1 MTTDAPNDP
10 PEPTAAVDPLDERL
24 SAALDGA
31 SDPDSEPSE
40 VAEPSDDEHA
50 SARSRA
56 LEAARDLLAIP
67 PPPLDDLT
75 RRRLVRTAVAERQ
88 APKRRSGQWLARVS
102 GSAALVALVV
112 LAGWALVGLAHNSGT
127 SSGGSKAASRAT
139 NAPVAA
145 PLDLHEVSDPAVLR
159 QRVEAVLRG
168 VSPKTALPQLEP
180 TPSTGAGESTR
191 AARCLSAVRV
201 PAGAT
206 PGVLATATF
215 HGTPALVVVAHDGSG
230 TLIFVLASTDCRP
243 LSYQFLR
250 G

>member
-31 SDPDSEPSE
+31 SDPESEPSE
-40 VAEPSDDEHA
+40 VAEQADEHVF
-50 SARSRA
+50 ARSRA

-75 RRRLVRTAVAERQ
+75 RRRLVRTAVAERR

-112 LAGWALVGLAHNSGT
+112 LAGWALAGLAHNSSKG
-127 SSGGSKAASRAT
+127 SGGSKAASRAT

-159 QRVEAVLRG
+159 QRVVAALRG
-168 VSPKTALPQLEP
+168 ISPNAPLAQLGQA
-180 TPSTGAGESTR
+180 PSTSAGESTR
-191 AARCLSAVRV
+191 AAHCLSGVRV
-201 PAGAT
+201 PAGAA
-206 PGVLATATF
+206 PRVLATATF
-215 HGTPALVVVAHDGSG
+215 HGTPALVVVARDGSR
-230 TLIFVLASTDCRP
+230 TLIFVLASNDCRP